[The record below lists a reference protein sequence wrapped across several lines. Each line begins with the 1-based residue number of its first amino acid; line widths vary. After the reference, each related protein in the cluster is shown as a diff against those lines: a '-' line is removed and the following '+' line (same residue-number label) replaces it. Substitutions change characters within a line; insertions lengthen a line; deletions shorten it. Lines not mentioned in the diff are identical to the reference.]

1 MPVALDA
8 VQPPKR
14 THVADHVFDEL
25 ARAIL
30 EGELA
35 PGSAMPPERVLVE
48 RFGVSRVLARQALH
62 RLAEIGLVRVR
73 QGGATI
79 VLDPN
84 EVSDLRVLALFYRL
98 AGGFGAIEIA
108 DIIEKQY
115 LQGLSLVEVAS
126 RRASTAALDEV
137 GTVLDDAAKDATTAA
152 SFAKLEERFWRALA
166 GAAQNRIFKME
177 IAWWYETLTD
187 RPVPDIVAGASI
199 TVRLAFYRE
208 LLRRLREKDDP
219 VSYYLAATRPIL
231 DAVMGAK

>member
-1 MPVALDA
+1 LLVALDT
-8 VQPPKR
+8 VQPAKR

-35 PGSAMPPERVLVE
+35 PGSSMPPERVLVE

-62 RLAEIGLVRVR
+62 RLAELGLVRVR

-98 AGGFGAIEIA
+98 AGSFGAIEIA

-126 RRASTAALDEV
+126 RRASLDALVDV
-137 GTVLDDAAKDATTAA
+137 RSVLEDAAKEATTPAT
-152 SFAKLEERFWRALA
+152 FAKLEERFWRALA
-166 GAAQNRIFKME
+166 AAGHNRIFKME
-177 IAWWYETLTD
+177 IAWWYETLAD
-187 RPVPDIVAGASI
+187 RPVPDVVANATV
-199 TVRLAFYRE
+199 TVRLGFYQE
-208 LLRRLREKDDP
+208 LVRRLIEKDDP
-219 VSYYLAATRPIL
+219 VGYYLAATRPIL
-231 DAVMGAK
+231 DAVLGAK